1 MLLLFLYETKNDFK
15 LKNRQTGNGS
25 KKNFM
30 DPFLGLIGFNCF
42 KAVEPLRGNSLVL
55 TT

>member
-30 DPFLGLIGFNCF
+30 DPFLRIGFNCF